1 MTPVTLERLVQE
13 LEILKKE
20 MDVGA
25 LRHGEYDQR
34 LARIIGELRDRKID
48 AGAKPTIVPLA
59 VLCSFQQRR
68 FVEGRKLS
76 VPCALTGC
84 SCNDIDTCTRHTDS
98 AFIAS
103 ISRRAGKFR
112 ETIGISRMGGSRVEF
127 IWESKE

>member
-48 AGAKPTIVPLA
+48 ADRQQINTTLDSLLQKGTITP
-59 VLCSFQQRR
+59 
-68 FVEGRKLS
+68 S
-76 VPCALTGC
+76 VKTHILK
-84 SCNDIDTCTRHTDS
+84 RL
-98 AFIAS
+98 
-103 ISRRAGKFR
+103 
-112 ETIGISRMGGSRVEF
+112 GIE
-127 IWESKE
+127 